1 MPKSKKLTIKEMKFA
16 KAKVEGKDN
25 LTAYREA
32 GYKMTGNSAKVDA
45 SIVKNRPHV
54 QRAIEEALDKHGLT
68 PEWAVQQLG
77 KVAQQDEELGAKRLA
92 SKDILELHGWN
103 KADRP
108 TLTLDIKNA
117 FFGRGRETDDKTR
130 YIEAE

>member
-1 MPKSKKLTIKEMKFA
+1 MKFA
-16 KAKVEGKDN
+16 KAKVEGKTN
-25 LTAYREA
+25 LEAYKEA
-32 GYKMTGNSAKVDA
+32 GYKMTGPSAQVDA

-54 QRAIEEALDKHGLT
+54 QKAIEDALLKHGLS

-77 KVAQQDEELGAKRLA
+77 KVAGQDEELGAKRLA